1 MAVEQS
7 LMKTMKTTGLL
18 IHGRGVSEGVLT
30 RWTMGMTSL
39 QRICEEMEER
49 YSLYNFRTAYG
60 YEKLKNVQGQ

>member
-1 MAVEQS
+1 
-7 LMKTMKTTGLL
+7 MKTMKTTGGL

-30 RWTMGMTSL
+30 RLTMGMTPL

-49 YSLYNFRTAYG
+49 YRLYNFRTACG